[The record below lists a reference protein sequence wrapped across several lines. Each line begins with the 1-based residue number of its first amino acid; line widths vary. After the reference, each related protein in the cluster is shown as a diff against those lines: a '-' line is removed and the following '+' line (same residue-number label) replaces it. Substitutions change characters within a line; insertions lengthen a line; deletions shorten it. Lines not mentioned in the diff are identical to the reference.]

1 MNLTR
6 TPKPTALKL
15 AIFLS
20 VLAANSASAIDVVA
34 TSSSGA
40 MLVREIAHEHANIE
54 ILAPPDRDLH
64 YLQARPSM
72 MRALR
77 GADLLVAVGADLEL
91 GWLPVAIRQSANPGI
106 FPGRPGY
113 FEFAAQVELVDIG
126 GVADRALGDVHP
138 LGNPHIYMDPVRMA
152 TVALALAER
161 LAQFDAHH
169 AADFRGHAAAF
180 AAAIERKLPD
190 WQARL
195 RDAPGVVLFHQD
207 ANYLLYRFDVPLL
220 GFLEPVP
227 GIPPTARQLRTLLDS
242 LAGRDGVVLYTTFQ
256 PAQAPEALA
265 DQLGW
270 PTTRL
275 PLEPPLNANGLTYIA
290 HIDRWVDAIAAG
302 AR

>member
-1 MNLTR
+1 MTLAMLLLVLATR
-6 TPKPTALKL
+6 TA
-15 AIFLS
+15 
-20 VLAANSASAIDVVA
+20 VAIDVVA

-40 MLVREIAHEHANIE
+40 MLVREIAHEHATVE

-64 YLQARPSM
+64 YLQVRPSM

-77 GADLLVAVGADLEL
+77 GADLVVAIGADLEL

-113 FEFAAQVELVDIG
+113 FEFAAHVELVDIG
-126 GVADRALGDVHP
+126 GVADRSLGDVHP
-138 LGNPHIYMDPVRMA
+138 LGNPHLYMDPARMA

-169 AADFRGHAAAF
+169 AADFRAHAAAF
-180 AAAIERKLPD
+180 ATAIERKLPD
-190 WQARL
+190 WRARL

-242 LAGRDGVVLYTTFQ
+242 LAGKDGVVLYTTFQ
-256 PAQAPEALA
+256 PAQAPESLA
-265 DQLGW
+265 SQLGW
-270 PTTRL
+270 PATRL

>member
-1 MNLTR
+1 MR
-6 TPKPTALKL
+6 TPRPIATKLVALVL
-15 AIFLS
+15 
-20 VLAANSASAIDVVA
+20 VLAAHAATAIDVVA
-34 TSSSGA
+34 TSSTGA
-40 MLVREIAHEHANIE
+40 MLVREIAHEHATIE

-64 YLQARPSM
+64 FLQVRPSM

-77 GADLLVAVGADLEL
+77 GADLLIAIGADLEL
-91 GWLPVAIRQSANPGI
+91 GWLPVAARQSANPAI
-106 FPGRPGY
+106 LPGRPGY
-113 FEFAAQVELVDIG
+113 FELAAQVELVDVG

-138 LGNPHIYMDPVRMA
+138 LGNPHLYMDPVRMA
-152 TVALALAER
+152 TVAIALAER

-169 AADFRGHAAAF
+169 AADYRGHAAAF
-180 AAAIERKLPD
+180 AAAIERRLPD
-190 WQARL
+190 WEARL
-195 RDAPGVVLFHQD
+195 RDAPGAVLFHQD

-242 LAGRDGVVLYTTFQ
+242 LAGRNGVVLYTTFQ

-270 PTTRL
+270 PTARL
-275 PLEPPLNANGLTYIA
+275 SLEPPLDATGADYIA
-290 HIDRWVDAIAAG
+290 HIDSWVDALASG

>member
-1 MNLTR
+1 M
-6 TPKPTALKL
+6 PTAMKF
-15 AIFLS
+15 AILLWA
-20 VLAANSASAIDVVA
+20 LAAHTAIAIDVVA
-34 TSSSGA
+34 TSSTGA
-40 MLVREIAHEHANIE
+40 MLVREIAHEHATVE

-91 GWLPVAIRQSANPGI
+91 GWLPVAIRQSANPDI

-113 FEFAAQVELVDIG
+113 FEFAAQVELVDVG

-138 LGNPHIYMDPVRMA
+138 LGNPHLYMDPVRMA
-152 TVALALAER
+152 TVAIALAER

-169 AADFRGHAAAF
+169 AADYLGHAAAF
-180 AAAIERKLPD
+180 AAAIERRLPV
-190 WQARL
+190 WEARL
-195 RDAPGVVLFHQD
+195 RDAPGAVLFHQD
-207 ANYLLYRFDVPLL
+207 ANYLLYRFNVPLL

-227 GIPPTARQLRTLLDS
+227 GIPPTARQLKTLLDS

-265 DQLGW
+265 NQLGW
-270 PTTRL
+270 PTARL
-275 PLEPPLNANGLTYIA
+275 SLEPPLDATGADYIA
-290 HIDRWVDAIAAG
+290 HIDSWVEALASG

>member
-1 MNLTR
+1 MR
-6 TPKPTALKL
+6 L
-15 AIFLS
+15 AIFLL
-20 VLAANSASAIDVVA
+20 VFATGTATAIDVVT

-40 MLVREIAHEHANIE
+40 MLVREIAHEHATVE

-64 YLQARPSM
+64 FLQARPSM

-77 GADLLVAVGADLEL
+77 SADLLVAIGADLEL
-91 GWLPVAIRQSANPGI
+91 GWLPVAVRQSANPDI
-106 FPGRPGY
+106 LPGRPGY
-113 FEFAAQVELVDIG
+113 FELAAHVELVDIG

-138 LGNPHIYMDPVRMA
+138 LGNPHLYMDPVRMA
-152 TVALALAER
+152 TIATALAER
-161 LAQFDAHH
+161 LAQFDPAH
-169 AADFRGHAAAF
+169 ADDFRIHAAAF
-180 AAAIERKLPD
+180 AEAINRKLPD

-227 GIPPTARQLRTLLDS
+227 GIPPTARQLRNLLDS
-242 LAGRDGVVLYTTFQ
+242 LAGRDGAVLYTTFQ

-265 DQLGW
+265 NQLDW
-270 PTTRL
+270 PATQL
-275 PLEPPLNANGLTYIA
+275 PLEPPLVANGLTYIA